1 MDNDIGVRGCV
12 PVQAPAAVV
21 SSSGSRRMRQ
31 SAGFLDILWCHQCS
45 YRPGLDRLGATDT
58 PQAADA
64 SKSKSRHYQLLL
76 DKALVST
83 SMFTRQ

>member
-21 SSSGSRRMRQ
+21 TFSGSRRMRQ
-31 SAGFLDILWCHQCS
+31 YAGFLDILWCYQCS
-45 YRPGLDRLGATDT
+45 YRPGIDRLGVTDT
-58 PQAADA
+58 PEAADA
-64 SKSKSRHYQLLL
+64 SKSKSCHYQLLL

-83 SMFTRQ
+83 PIFTR